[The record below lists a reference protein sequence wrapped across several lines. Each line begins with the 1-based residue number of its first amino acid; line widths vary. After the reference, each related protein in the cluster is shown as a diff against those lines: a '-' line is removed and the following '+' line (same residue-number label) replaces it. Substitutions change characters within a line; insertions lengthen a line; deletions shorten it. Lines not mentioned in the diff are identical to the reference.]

1 METWRRK
8 PCLLTFVAMKEWEEV
23 VCKLS
28 ASSDPSMNE
37 SIDGIVKTFLIDS
50 GSVSNLTREDVFR
63 L

>member
-8 PCLLTFVAMKEWEEV
+8 PCLLTFVAMKDLEEV
-23 VCKLS
+23 VCNLS

-50 GSVSNLTREDVFR
+50 GAVSNLTREDVFR